1 MLHTLL
7 QQQNWLHAN
16 LCGVA
21 WSILLVWY
29 VYYNYIDVYCMYAYI
44 CNSNMY
50 ICIYIYNTHTTLY
63 SLHGFMCCL
72 HWNWKV
78 SSAQSPLSGPEK
90 AEATQLLQK
99 ARWVFRDAIPIA
111 KRCRIPPD
119 HTCLRHS
126 IPTWHTH
133 THPVFVRNVSI
144 TQPPEKHGQGY
155 SMCSQ
160 AFGALLRDWRDRGTS
175 IQLKVKTMRLFV

>member
-1 MLHTLL
+1 MHT
-7 QQQNWLHAN
+7 
-16 LCGVA
+16 
-21 WSILLVWY
+21 Y
-29 VYYNYIDVYCMYAYI
+29 VIV
-44 CNSNMY
+44 
-50 ICIYIYNTHTTLY
+50 ICIYVYIYNTHTTLY
-63 SLHGFMCCL
+63 SLHGFICCL

-133 THPVFVRNVSI
+133 THTLCLCAMLASPNH
-144 TQPPEKHGQGY
+144 PK
-155 SMCSQ
+155 SMGKGTAC
-160 AFGALLRDWRDRGTS
+160 AVKPLGLCCEIGGTGAPRFNSKWRQWDC
-175 IQLKVKTMRLFV
+175 LFRVH